1 MSDINEMNVG
11 LRWYVVHTYSG
22 YENKVMISIQK
33 VVANRGLGDKIVMV
47 RVPVEIT
54 LEKKGDKEVEK
65 ENKLFPGYVLV
76 KMIMT
81 DETWH
86 VVRNI
91 TGVTGFVGP
100 GSRPTPLTDK
110 EVADLMLEEGTPAP
124 TLKLAFSVGDTVR
137 LGGDVFGGQI
147 GIVESISDDL
157 SKAHV
162 LIKRGRRDLPVDIET
177 DLIYPVK

>member
-1 MSDINEMNVG
+1 
-11 LRWYVVHTYSG
+11 
-22 YENKVMISIQK
+22 
-33 VVANRGLGDKIVMV
+33 
-47 RVPVEIT
+47 
-54 LEKKGDKEVEK
+54 
-65 ENKLFPGYVLV
+65 
-76 KMIMT
+76 
-81 DETWH
+81 
-86 VVRNI
+86 
-91 TGVTGFVGP
+91 
-100 GSRPTPLTDK
+100 
-110 EVADLMLEEGTPAP
+110 MLEEGTPAP